1 MPKRRRGGAFSYNR
15 VAEAPEY
22 TPSPSDGAGYAPYVG
37 ITEAKDGD
45 SLSYKDDS
53 IGFKRVRSGGGYR
66 NQMSNKLEDKKLR
79 LTDAKL
85 TNPVASGIRLGNSDS
100 GVGFTIDVDA
110 ANGRFEVKDN
120 TGSSATTPIVITGG
134 DNNDGSINVS
144 AAGVL
149 TDVNDKFIQNAKF
162 GDFML
167 ASASG
172 GQAGT
177 MAVGQ
182 TGYDDGTGV
191 FMGDVSGT
199 FKFSLG
205 NSSGNKIR
213 WTGSALDITGA
224 VNVSD
229 ASTQTGTT
237 TMTGGGITLS
247 GGGAIKSTGKDNA
260 ADSTGGFFLGH
271 DGSSSYDFA
280 IGDGTNSLIW
290 DGSAATLVITGA
302 VTSTSGTIGGWTL
315 ASSTLSSGSGSSFM
329 ALDQGNK
336 KVRIGAKATL
346 TDSNDGV
353 HLGTDGLAIG
363 ASSVFKVTNAGA
375 LTAKSATIGNWS
387 VNTTSIYTGT
397 EDHSGYTANSG
408 DMTIYS
414 DGSDSSIHA
423 KNFYV
428 DTSGNL
434 TATSATITGVIT
446 ATSGTFAGTINAS
459 GGTFTGNVSAGG
471 AKFGLN
477 VQSTNDGI
485 YLDADN
491 HWYDSG
497 VLTTNSIT
505 ATGGTVGGTTID
517 SSTRMICGTNS
528 GTRIEIKPT
537 SSADT
542 TWIGVIE
549 EGGVSD
555 QTPWRILGNG
565 NAFFQYDAIQMAS
578 GQELQLLTNFPE
590 GGVSGEDG
598 LAGGLKFID
607 MNDGLTETNMH
618 TWKMVN
624 GQNNGYLQFAWRSTG
639 SLATLAFL
647 DSSGNWKIDGEVD
660 DNYSDVRLKT
670 NLVPMSNSL
679 DRVMEMQPYEFDW
692 VEERGGDHDTG
703 LLAQDMLEMMPEI
716 VSKGADDIHYTIR
729 YKKLIPTLINA
740 IQELQQEVKE
750 LKNAQA

>member
-1 MPKRRRGGAFSYNR
+1 
-15 VAEAPEY
+15 
-22 TPSPSDGAGYAPYVG
+22 
-37 ITEAKDGD
+37 
-45 SLSYKDDS
+45 
-53 IGFKRVRSGGGYR
+53 
-66 NQMSNKLEDKKLR
+66 MSNKLEDKKLR

-224 VNVSD
+224 VNVTD
-229 ASTQTGTT
+229 ASTQSGTT

-434 TATSATITGVIT
+434 TATSATISGAIT

-485 YLDADN
+485 WLNANNY
-491 HWYDSG
+491 WYDTGTIKAQDGTIGGWTLGSSQLYSG
-497 VLTTNSIT
+497 RSALTTGTGIYLGT
-505 ATGGTVGGTTID
+505 DGIVLGGTA
-517 SSTRMICGTNS
+517 NPA
-528 GTRIEIKPT
+528 EIKFL
-537 SSADT
+537 SDGS
-542 TWIGVIE
+542 
-549 EGGVSD
+549 GGY
-555 QTPWRILGNG
+555 QIAL
-565 NAFFQYDAIQMAS
+565 
-578 GQELQLLTNFPE
+578 E
-590 GGVSGEDG
+590 
-598 LAGGLKFID
+598 
-607 MNDGLTETNMH
+607 
-618 TWKMVN
+618 
-624 GQNNGYLQFAWRSTG
+624 
-639 SLATLAFL
+639 
-647 DSSGNWKIDGEVD
+647 
-660 DNYSDVRLKT
+660 RL
-670 NLVPMSNSL
+670 
-679 DRVMEMQPYEFDW
+679 
-692 VEERGGDHDTG
+692 
-703 LLAQDMLEMMPEI
+703 
-716 VSKGADDIHYTIR
+716 
-729 YKKLIPTLINA
+729 
-740 IQELQQEVKE
+740 
-750 LKNAQA
+750 